1 MCLALKV
8 KKYNIDKNSQNID
21 NVYLWWF
28 IIKVILQ
35 VTHLFNWN
43 YIELT
48 FYLFIHLNKCIY
60 L

>member
-21 NVYLWWF
+21 NIYLWWF

-35 VTHLFNWN
+35 VTQLFNWN

>member
-21 NVYLWWF
+21 NIYLWWF

-35 VTHLFNWN
+35 VTRLFNWN

>member
-35 VTHLFNWN
+35 VTQLFNWN